1 MLCILF
7 AKISLA
13 PFVWTLLG
21 IFSGIGLVAVI
32 SPRCFSTITNQ
43 SSTWVDTNKLLST
56 LDKRVDIDKYVLP
69 FSRVLGVSVLVA
81 VAIIA
86 FLFVN
91 YGSR

>member
-1 MLCILF
+1 MLCLLF

-21 IFSGIGLVAVI
+21 IFSTIGLVAVVG
-32 SPRCFSTITNQ
+32 PRYFSSLTNR
-43 SSTWVDTNKLLST
+43 SSTWVDTNKLLAT
-56 LDKRVDIDKYVLP
+56 LDTRVDIDKYVLP

-81 VAIIA
+81 VGIIA

-91 YGSR
+91 YPAR